1 MSGEVGGGWP
11 GPGHRGFT
19 RRGRGGS
26 GWEQWAEALPG
37 PWLWPRPGMGVGIPQ
52 RQAWRPVGIQTDGLE
67 GVFVFG
73 PGDPRTPN
81 TPSQAPLPKMTI
93 LGRRHGWGRGAGV
106 KGHPVSPGLVF
117 LERLNGKC
125 LADGRPTYMAAGS
138 PKAPTSST
146 PARAPGPVLDHRR
159 PGPSP
164 SGHPAATPPGCAP
177 LQRGVGDESANR
189 GPPLGREAPGRGCRS
204 RM

>member
-1 MSGEVGGGWP
+1 METSWDSDRWP
-11 GPGHRGFT
+11 
-19 RRGRGGS
+19 
-26 GWEQWAEALPG
+26 
-37 PWLWPRPGMGVGIPQ
+37 
-52 RQAWRPVGIQTDGLE
+52 E

-81 TPSQAPLPKMTI
+81 TLSQAPLPKMAI
-93 LGRRHGWGRGAGV
+93 PGRRHGWGRGAGV
-106 KGHPVSPGLVF
+106 KGHPMSPGLVF

-125 LADGRPTYMAAGS
+125 LADGRPPYMAAGS
-138 PKAPTSST
+138 PKAPTCPPS
-146 PARAPGPVLDHRR
+146 AGAPGPVLDHRW

-164 SGHPAATPPGCAP
+164 SGHPAGDASWLCPTSAGM
-177 LQRGVGDESANR
+177 GDESANR